1 MSVVTVL
8 PDACN
13 KHIKTNTTPT
23 RSLKSM
29 ESIYS
34 MTPTSSKFS
43 VLSRRKINQKNNRD
57 RNSSLVPAVS
67 EIKQRVVSAR
77 MLRMKQLQN
86 QIGEAHHRIAELSSE
101 NRLLKSL
108 HKRQDSALSKYE
120 NSNAELPQLLHSHA
134 EELRMWQTRCRN
146 LQRQNK
152 ELQAKMKQKET
163 ILLTISDQNKQLLL
177 LNKDKNLQERAG
189 LQERVKILEQRCM
202 DKENEI
208 KLLARRLQLES
219 KAFKSNLTLE
229 QQKYRD
235 LITKIEMSDF
245 LTVTDKKA
253 TPHKA
258 KTLYTKSPLNRIASK
273 SAASLSH
280 VSDEKVSSA
289 GTTTT
294 LPPCSNEPKKVI
306 DVNKPSVNNN
316 VKLEIIDASESEFDL
331 TKNCID
337 KSNSLDENDETSSR
351 VKNGMIRA
359 RQQQQQPNNKNT
371 LASTKAS
378 TKLSPLHTEHP
389 YKSIDNKSE
398 KKSICNDSELSDD
411 DEFQFFSNHNGT
423 KTTHNN
429 ARELLEHKMHIN
441 ELEEKLKQNSLDDN
455 SQKSHLQCPSL
466 YLPKTSNS
474 SSLSSHD
481 DITLRNE
488 DMTHYTFIDGRGDN
502 EIVTIQR
509 EIRDSTLQRESI
521 LDEYCET
528 IFDDEN
534 KSHYSENSITRVKKI
549 EFARGAAANKNN
561 INSYGHTNG
570 VNGSSFW
577 SAKNQNQSSY
587 QINDY
592 AKSNGHAKTGT
603 ESTTAG
609 PKEGIG
615 KPTKLDDKKKTRLL
629 AILKNMDGSVEN

>member
-1 MSVVTVL
+1 
-8 PDACN
+8 
-13 KHIKTNTTPT
+13 
-23 RSLKSM
+23 M

-34 MTPTSSKFS
+34 ITPTSSKFS
-43 VLSRRKINQKNNRD
+43 VLSRRKINQKINRD
-57 RNSSLVPAVS
+57 RNPTLVPAVS
-67 EIKQRVVSAR
+67 EIKQRVLSAR

-163 ILLTISDQNKQLLL
+163 ILLTISDQNKQLLQ

-189 LQERVKILEQRCM
+189 LQERVRILEQRCM

-219 KAFKSNLTLE
+219 KAFKSNLTME

-253 TPHKA
+253 IPHKA
-258 KTLYTKSPLNRIASK
+258 KALYTKSPLNRLASK

-280 VSDEKVSSA
+280 VSDDKESSA

-306 DVNKPSVNNN
+306 DVNKHNNTPSVNSN
-316 VKLEIIDASESEFDL
+316 VKLEIIDASESELDL

-337 KSNSLDENDETSSR
+337 KSTCLDENDETSNR

-359 RQQQQQPNNKNT
+359 RQQHQQPNNKNT

-441 ELEEKLKQNSLDDN
+441 ELEEKMKQNSLDDN
-455 SQKSHLQCPSL
+455 SQNAPHHQCPSL

-488 DMTHYTFIDGRGDN
+488 EMTHYTFIDDRGDN
-502 EIVTIQR
+502 ELISIQR

-528 IFDDEN
+528 IFDDD
-534 KSHYSENSITRVKKI
+534 KHSHYSDNTITRVKKI
-549 EFARGAAANKNN
+549 EFTRGAATNN
-561 INSYGHTNG
+561 NNGYGHTNG
-570 VNGSSFW
+570 VIGGSYST
-577 SAKNQNQSSY
+577 AKNQNQSPY

-592 AKSNGHAKTGT
+592 TKSNGHAKTGI
-603 ESTTAG
+603 ESTAG
-609 PKEGIG
+609 RKEGIG
-615 KPTKLDDKKKTRLL
+615 KSTKLDDKKKTRLL
-629 AILKNMDGSVEN
+629 AILKNIDGSVDN